1 MNNIKTIC
9 FLKIRKV
16 YRKVTCKK
24 KPENNKLKDGLDDLK
39 QELDMDE
46 HKIPLEELY
55 ARLNTDPE
63 NGLKSEEVKIRLE
76 RDGPNALTPP
86 KTTPEWVKFC
96 KTLFGGFSML
106 LWIGAILCFIAYGIQ
121 RSAEDEDVKDN
132 VSLFCHPNKP
142 VLKIETSW

>member
-63 NGLKSEEVKIRLE
+63 NGLKSEEVK
-76 RDGPNALTPP
+76 
-86 KTTPEWVKFC
+86 
-96 KTLFGGFSML
+96 
-106 LWIGAILCFIAYGIQ
+106 
-121 RSAEDEDVKDN
+121 
-132 VSLFCHPNKP
+132 
-142 VLKIETSW
+142 